1 MNYKTYN
8 STLQENEKP
17 IYVLSKRV
25 GFNTESLEQLVL
37 SQNEMMNQ
45 LNRMSVKIDKV
56 HDKVFE
62 KPDYF
67 SVEEIALK
75 QGVNPKT
82 VQRHI
87 RKGNIP
93 FERNEDEKAYKIP
106 AEHYY
111 QSLSSSGKS
120 SWLQNHY

>member
-17 IYVLSKRV
+17 IYVLSKRE
-25 GFNTESLEQLVL
+25 GSNTKSLQQLIL

-67 SVEEIALK
+67 SVKEIALK

-93 FERNEDEKAYKIP
+93 FERNEGEKAYKIP

>member
-1 MNYKTYN
+1 MI
-8 STLQENEKP
+8 S
-17 IYVLSKRV
+17 IDI
-25 GFNTESLEQLVL
+25 
-37 SQNEMMNQ
+37 MMNEQ
-45 LNRMSVKIDKV
+45 SRMLIKIGKI

-67 SVEEIALK
+67 SVKEIALK

-93 FERNEDEKAYKIP
+93 FERNEGEKAYKIP